1 MTPDE
6 RRLLTD
12 LLDRLRRAPMQ
23 QHDDEA
29 DDLIIRAMRE
39 RPDLP
44 YLMAQTILMQDF
56 ALKDAQVR
64 ITTLERQGAGQPAP
78 SGGGSFLGGLLGRG
92 QPHHARGPWGGQP
105 QAGYGAPHAA
115 GYGGMPQPGGPW
127 GAPGGGYLP
136 GYGGGGG
143 GFMRSAAATA
153 AGVVGGAL
161 LLNSLGTMFGPDVV
175 PHEPTVD
182 GGLGTADP
190 AAADAGAD
198 ANGDIQP
205 AGYEDPGGDFGTDG
219 DLGGDL
225 GGGDEWV

>member
-56 ALKDAQVR
+56 ALKDAQAR
-64 ITTLERQGAGQPAP
+64 ITTLERQGTGQPAP
-78 SGGGSFLGGLLGRG
+78 SGGGSFLGGLLNRG

-105 QAGYGAPHAA
+105 QAGYGGGH
-115 GYGGMPQPGGPW
+115 GGMPQPGGPW
-127 GAPGGGYLP
+127 GTPGGGYLP
-136 GYGGGGG
+136 GHGGGG

-161 LLNSLGTMFGPDVV
+161 LLNSLGNMFGPDVV
-175 PHEPTVD
+175 VHEHLGD
-182 GGLGTADP
+182 GGLGETGVDP
-190 AAADAGAD
+190 AAADAGD
-198 ANGDIQP
+198 AGGDVQP
-205 AGYEDPGGDFGTDG
+205 ADYQDPGGDVGTDA
-219 DLGGDL
+219 GGDF